1 MHRPIQKVYT
11 TSGKQSPV
19 VLDRYVN
26 GYGVTVTMK
35 TAGAVYTVMYSND
48 DPSYDPAGNPWTTSY
63 AVSGTWINMDDPVM
77 VNAST
82 NRSSNFAYPPRGVL
96 INCTA
101 KISAGNP
108 VVLTIVPMGMD
119 SN

>member
-11 TSGKQSPV
+11 TSGKQTPV

-35 TAGAVYTVMYSND
+35 TTGAIYTVMYSND
-48 DPSYDPAGNPWTTSY
+48 DPSYDPNGNPWTTSY
-63 AVSGTWINMDDPVM
+63 LVSGTWLNMDDPVM

-82 NRSSNFAYPPRGVL
+82 NRSSNFAYPPRAVM
-96 INCTA
+96 INCTS
-101 KISAGNP
+101 KTSAGNP
-108 VVLTIVPMGMD
+108 LVLTLVPMGMD
-119 SN
+119 GN